1 MFITRHQMTLVSCSY
16 RGRKGSHPFE
26 QARHED
32 ILGIGD
38 KA

>member
-1 MFITRHQMTLVSCSY
+1 MLIAQHQMTLESCSY
-16 RGRKGSHPFE
+16 RGRKGSYPFK

-32 ILGIGD
+32 VLGIGV